1 MRRPSKSPIRKLN
14 ADSQRLASYAEGA
27 MFASSRIEER
37 VWESQLDTVLQ
48 KLFKAGHQDTVDAAL
63 ETTFRAPAGIYD
75 ALMEAVEANSESCE
89 IVQDGVRYQALLV
102 AAPILAWTR
111 YAIASGPINTDLLTT
126 LSAHFNAHLL
136 APDVRMAMAPT
147 LYAIDQL
154 PQSHCASFMLTQQMA
169 QAALKGATPKALINP
184 PETAPFLAD
193 TRFLLTVV
201 LAPAGAPLFRWQ
213 ASLNPADRELALA
226 QWQAQA
232 TPNIARLL
240 PGCGIE
246 LLLPEAYYIAC
257 RDADKRIRP
266 ASVRAAV
273 HYLNQT
279 LNVEA
284 NALQAIIGGFGE
296 ESSAGRVDEYRI
308 SFALI
313 ANSTVVY
320 GVVWPLFG
328 EEEESL
334 SDEGSGVNAA
344 RRGDQDAPAMLT
356 PIEEI
361 LALLRESGVTQ
372 IKRHEG
378 CFVMEA
384 CEDCGAPF
392 YLDLDAELVH
402 AEMPEDVAPGPTH
415 FH

>member
-14 ADSQRLASYAEGA
+14 ADSQRLVSYAEGIVQ
-27 MFASSRIEER
+27 ASSRIEER
-37 VWESQLDTVLQ
+37 GWESQLDTVLQ
-48 KLFKAGHQDTVDAAL
+48 KLFKAGNQDAIDAAL
-63 ETTFRAPAGIYD
+63 ENTFKAPTGIYD

-89 IVQDGVRYQALLV
+89 FAIDGVRYQGLLV

-111 YAIASGPINTDLLTT
+111 YAIASGPINADLLST
-126 LSAHFNAHLL
+126 LSAHFYAHIL

-147 LYAIDQL
+147 LFAIDQL
-154 PQSHCASFMLTQQMA
+154 PQSHCASFAMTQQMA
-169 QAALKGATPKALINP
+169 QAAVKAVTPKPLANP

-193 TRFLLTVV
+193 TRFLLAVV
-201 LAPAGAPLFRWQ
+201 VAPVGAPLFRWQ
-213 ASLNPADRELALA
+213 ASANPADRALALT

-232 TPNIARLL
+232 MPNIARLL

-246 LLLPEAYYIAC
+246 LLLPEAYYVAC

-266 ASVRAAV
+266 ASIRAAV
-273 HYLNQT
+273 HYLSQT
-279 LNVEA
+279 LDVGA
-284 NALQAIIGGFGE
+284 SDLQAIIGGFGE
-296 ESSAGRVDEYRI
+296 ETSAGRVDEYRI
-308 SFALI
+308 SFALME
-313 ANSTVVY
+313 NPTVVY

-328 EEEESL
+328 EEEEL
-334 SDEGSGVNAA
+334 LPDEIPIVNIA
-344 RRGDQDAPAMLT
+344 RQGDPAQLPATT

-361 LALLRESGVTQ
+361 LALLHESGITQ

-392 YLDLDAELVH
+392 YLDLEAELVH

>member
-1 MRRPSKSPIRKLN
+1 MRRPSKTPYRKLN
-14 ADSQRLASYAEGA
+14 ADSQRLVSYAEGA
-27 MFASSRIEER
+27 MQASSRIEER
-37 VWESQLDTVLQ
+37 VWESLLDTVLQ
-48 KLFKAGHQDTVDAAL
+48 KLFKAGQQDAVDAAL
-63 ETTFRAPAGIYD
+63 EKTFKAPAGIYD

-89 IVQDGVRYQALLV
+89 FMQDGVRYQGLLV

-111 YAIASGPINTDLLTT
+111 YAIASGPIHADLLAT
-126 LSAHFNAHLL
+126 LSAHFYAHIL

-147 LYAIDQL
+147 LFSIDQL
-154 PQSHCASFMLTQQMA
+154 PQSHCASFALTQHMA
-169 QAALKGATPKALINP
+169 QAAAKAITPKQLTNP

-193 TRFLLTVV
+193 TRFLLAVV
-201 LAPAGAPLFRWQ
+201 IAPAGAPLFQWQ
-213 ASLNPADRELALA
+213 ASLNPADRALALA

-246 LLLPEAYYIAC
+246 LLLPEAYYVAC

-279 LNVEA
+279 LDV
-284 NALQAIIGGFGE
+284 NASDLQAIIGGFGE
-296 ESSAGRVDEYRI
+296 DSATGRVDEYRI
-308 SFALI
+308 SFAL
-313 ANSTVVY
+313 ASNPTVVY

-328 EEEESL
+328 EEEELQPDELQSL
-334 SDEGSGVNAA
+334 NVL
-344 RRGDQDAPAMLT
+344 RQGDAHALPLLT

-402 AEMPEDVAPGPTH
+402 AEMPEDVTPGPTH

>member
-48 KLFKAGHQDTVDAAL
+48 KLFKAGHQDAVDAAL
-63 ETTFRAPAGIYD
+63 ESTFRAPAGIYD
-75 ALMEAVEANSESCE
+75 SLMEAVEANSESCDIIQE
-89 IVQDGVRYQALLV
+89 GVRYQALLV

-111 YAIASGPINTDLLTT
+111 YAIASGPINADLLTT

-136 APDVRMAMAPT
+136 APDVRLAMAPT

-154 PQSHCASFMLTQQMA
+154 PQSHCASFTLTQHMA
-169 QAALKGATPKALINP
+169 QAALKGATPKALANP

-193 TRFLLTVV
+193 TRFLLAVV
-201 LAPAGAPLFRWQ
+201 VAPAGAPLFRWQ

-279 LNVEA
+279 LDVEA

-313 ANSTVVY
+313 SNPTVVY

-328 EEEESL
+328 EEEESF
-334 SDEGSGVNAA
+334 SDEDSGVSAL
-344 RRGDQDAPAMLT
+344 RRGDPDAPAMPT

-361 LALLRESGVTQ
+361 LTLLRESGMTQ